1 MVILNT
7 QGIVLKSVTY
17 KENDLI
23 LTIYTRKLGKIA
35 AIARGAKKSKSSL
48 LSSSQ
53 IFAYSNFTLKKEGN
67 MYRVTQSE
75 IIKSFYNLSYNFE
88 AFSYATHILK
98 LIDNFIIDN
107 QLNNRLFILLA
118 QSLYL
123 FCEEDIDMEYVSLCF
138 KLKFLDYI
146 GFKPIVNKCVSCYN
160 SDFKNPVFNIYEGG
174 ILCEKCSDNFDHNL
188 KMNITTTKLMDYIL
202 KNDILSCSKAKVS
215 KYLINELNKILNIY
229 MNEYLGNINEKSLN
243 VLKSLNKKGVEQ
255 MSKITIES
263 IDQVIERVPGAT
275 YAQVKEAL
283 LKCDGDVVD
292 AIILLQDNSTG
303 AEEKEDKKT
312 FEDVFGKD
320 SEKMKEEITELIRKS
335 NVVRI
340 VVEKNGKVIINVPIT
355 VGVVGVVFAPILS
368 LIGLSASVLAK
379 YRIKIENEDEGTTV
393 DLGEFSEEKLTIIK
407 DMVSS
412 AAKDVKQAVDK
423 KNKNTEDKNESNNDE
438 VIIDLNK
445 NDYREKKD
453 EE

>member
-1 MVILNT
+1 
-7 QGIVLKSVTY
+7 
-17 KENDLI
+17 
-23 LTIYTRKLGKIA
+23 
-35 AIARGAKKSKSSL
+35 
-48 LSSSQ
+48 
-53 IFAYSNFTLKKEGN
+53 
-67 MYRVTQSE
+67 
-75 IIKSFYNLSYNFE
+75 
-88 AFSYATHILK
+88 
-98 LIDNFIIDN
+98 
-107 QLNNRLFILLA
+107 
-118 QSLYL
+118 
-123 FCEEDIDMEYVSLCF
+123 
-138 KLKFLDYI
+138 
-146 GFKPIVNKCVSCYN
+146 
-160 SDFKNPVFNIYEGG
+160 
-174 ILCEKCSDNFDHNL
+174 
-188 KMNITTTKLMDYIL
+188 
-202 KNDILSCSKAKVS
+202 
-215 KYLINELNKILNIY
+215 
-229 MNEYLGNINEKSLN
+229 
-243 VLKSLNKKGVEQ
+243 